1 MDVRRLSF
9 ACYTGESGLLL
20 LPFPLVR
27 RCGKEIGGIC
37 LSLKCQGIYF
47 YLSKNTLRPGIIIPV
62 LEHCM
67 GAEIAEAKGAL
78 TCMKEH

>member
-1 MDVRRLSF
+1 MLHRRERFAALTVSLSP
-9 ACYTGESGLLL
+9 S
-20 LPFPLVR
+20 
-27 RCGKEIGGIC
+27 CGQEIGGIC

-47 YLSKNTLRPGIIIPV
+47 YLRKNTLRPGIIIPV

-67 GAEIAEAKGAL
+67 GAEIVEAKGAL